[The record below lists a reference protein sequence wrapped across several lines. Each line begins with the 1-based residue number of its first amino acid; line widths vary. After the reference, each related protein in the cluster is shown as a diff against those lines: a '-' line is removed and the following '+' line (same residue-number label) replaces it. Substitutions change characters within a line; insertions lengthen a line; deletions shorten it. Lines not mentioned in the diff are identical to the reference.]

1 MATSADAILDGL
13 DEAQRAAATAVDG
26 PVRIV
31 AVAGAG
37 KTRTVTRRIAY
48 ACASGAW
55 DPARTLAVTFSVKA
69 AAEMRVR
76 LAKLGVG
83 EAVTAAT
90 FHSAA
95 LHQLLRV
102 WDEVCETPFPHITDD
117 QRGLV
122 AKAFA
127 RISELQPQES
137 DLRDI
142 HAEINWAKVSLI
154 APEDYPRVCAAL
166 HRRPPA
172 GMEPDR
178 FVELYRAYETVKT
191 SQGEIDFNDILLIAC
206 HLLDGFPEV
215 GAAIRSSIRWLTVD
229 EYQDVS
235 PLQHRL
241 MRLWLGD
248 NRNVCVVGDPA
259 QTIYSFAGASSYDLL
274 GFADEFAPLSAD
286 INLAVDYR
294 STPQIVR
301 CANRVLGASPNRAD
315 YLKLDSGRRD
325 GMRISRTVYGT
336 DADEAAGVAAAI
348 ARLAAR

>member
-1 MATSADAILDGL
+1 
-13 DEAQRAAATAVDG
+13 
-26 PVRIV
+26 
-31 AVAGAG
+31 
-37 KTRTVTRRIAY
+37 
-48 ACASGAW
+48 
-55 DPARTLAVTFSVKA
+55 
-69 AAEMRVR
+69 MRVR
-76 LAKLGVG
+76 LSKLGVG

-154 APEDYPRVCAAL
+154 APDGLSAGCARAL

-301 CANRVLGASPNRAD
+301 CANRVLGASPNRVD

-348 ARLAAR
+348 ARLAARGVAPQDCAGADAAQRAAAGGVRGVAA

>member
-1 MATSADAILDGL
+1 MVQSEAWHNGCMATSADAILDGL
-13 DEAQRAAATAVDG
+13 DEAQRAAAMAVDG

-37 KTRTVTRRIAY
+37 KTRTVTRRITY

-76 LAKLGVG
+76 LSKLGVG

-154 APEDYPRVCAAL
+154 APDGLSAGCARAL

-206 HLLDGFPEV
+206 HLLDGFP
-215 GAAIRSSIRWLTVD
+215 RSAPPSAPR
-229 EYQDVS
+229 S
-235 PLQHRL
+235 
-241 MRLWLGD
+241 
-248 NRNVCVVGDPA
+248 
-259 QTIYSFAGASSYDLL
+259 AG
-274 GFADEFAPLSAD
+274 
-286 INLAVDYR
+286 
-294 STPQIVR
+294 
-301 CANRVLGASPNRAD
+301 
-315 YLKLDSGRRD
+315 
-325 GMRISRTVYGT
+325 
-336 DADEAAGVAAAI
+336 
-348 ARLAAR
+348 